1 MIEKITYI
9 ESNQFSPY
17 RNLAVEEYLLLH
29 CEIKNVFFICGRI
42 RIQLLSDGIK
52 MLGKNV
58 EQQSWKKK
66 VVILPGVCQVAELCT
81 MIWEI

>member
-9 ESNQFSPY
+9 ETA
-17 RNLAVEEYLLLH
+17 R
-29 CEIKNVFFICGRI
+29 IKNVFFICGRI

-58 EQQSWKKK
+58 EQQSLKKK
-66 VVILPGVCQVAELCT
+66 VVILPDACQVAELCT

>member
-29 CEIKNVFFICGRI
+29 CEDKECILYLWQNQNTVVIGR
-42 RIQLLSDGIK
+42 IK

-58 EQQSWKKK
+58 EQQSLKKK
-66 VVILPGVCQVAELCT
+66 VVILPEPVRWRSCVP
-81 MIWEI
+81 

>member
-9 ESNQFSPY
+9 ESNQFSP
-17 RNLAVEEYLLLH
+17 
-29 CEIKNVFFICGRI
+29 KNVFFICGRI

-58 EQQSWKKK
+58 EQQSLKKK
-66 VVILPGVCQVAELCT
+66 VVILPDACQVAELCT

>member
-29 CEIKNVFFICGRI
+29 CEDKECILYLWQ
-42 RIQLLSDGIK
+42 IQLLSDGIK

-58 EQQSWKKK
+58 EQQSLKKK
-66 VVILPGVCQVAELCT
+66 VVILPDACQVAELCT

>member
-29 CEIKNVFFICGRI
+29 CEDKECILYLWQNQNTVVIGRN
-42 RIQLLSDGIK
+42 Q
-52 MLGKNV
+52 NA
-58 EQQSWKKK
+58 WKECRTTKK
-66 VVILPGVCQVAELCT
+66 VVILPDACQVAELCT

>member
-29 CEIKNVFFICGRI
+29 CEDKEHSRNLII
-42 RIQLLSDGIK
+42 LLVNKISWTDIVPCI
-52 MLGKNV
+52 LGYCK
-58 EQQSWKKK
+58 EF
-66 VVILPGVCQVAELCT
+66 
-81 MIWEI
+81 

>member
-1 MIEKITYI
+1 MIE
-9 ESNQFSPY
+9 
-17 RNLAVEEYLLLH
+17 
-29 CEIKNVFFICGRI
+29 KNVFFICGRI

-58 EQQSWKKK
+58 EQQSLKKK
-66 VVILPGVCQVAELCT
+66 VVILPDACQVAGLCI